1 MSKMINNN
9 GNKATKDGFTRSDF
23 IIPSVTYLEGFS
35 LDTAS
40 ASLLRLQA
48 SHFEQEVKALAQAGK
63 EALPTAMLPF
73 TQWGEGCGKLENES
87 DEEFAGRSVELAL
100 SNGARVSVPVS
111 VAFSN
116 AVQAVCVLIATGRVT
131 TGSKFKALALDKK
144 LVGASLAETS
154 DTVTASHGQFVASLR
169 VVGLDVNGRI
179 QTVFELLCKAVD
191 AAMAQDSERAFGI
204 TRAIAHKVVNASPD
218 AVFDIVQL
226 GVYGQHMRHLRK
238 VAASLQE
245 KAQTIQQGE
254 VSARMDSERV
264 RAIHSA
270 TVRSQ
275 EALTAS
281 AGH

>member
-1 MSKMINNN
+1 MSKTMINN
-9 GNKATKDGFTRSDF
+9 GNKATKGEITRGNYV
-23 IIPSVTYLEGFS
+23 IPSVSYLDGFS

-48 SHFEQEVKALAQAGK
+48 SHFEQEAKALAQSGK
-63 EALPTAMLPF
+63 EALQTAMLPF

-100 SNGARVSVPVS
+100 ANGARVSVPVS

-144 LVGASLAETS
+144 LVGASIAETS

-179 QTVFELLCKAVD
+179 QAVFELLCKAVD

-204 TRAIAHKVVNASPD
+204 TKTIAGKVNTTPD
-218 AVFDIVQL
+218 VVFDIVQL
-226 GVYGQHMRHLRK
+226 GIYGQHVRHLRK
-238 VAASLQE
+238 VATSLQE
-245 KAQTIQQGE
+245 KAQAIQQGE
-254 VSARMDSERV
+254 VSTRMDSERV
-264 RAIHSA
+264 RTIHTA
-270 TVRSQ
+270 TLRSQ
-275 EALTAS
+275 EAIAAS

>member
-1 MSKMINNN
+1 MSKTTINNN
-9 GNKATKDGFTRSDF
+9 GNKATKGDFTRGNF
-23 IIPSVTYLEGFS
+23 IIPSVAYLEGFS

-48 SHFEQEVKALAQAGK
+48 SHFEQEAKAIAQAGK
-63 EALPTAMLPF
+63 EALQTAMLPF
-73 TQWGEGCGKLENES
+73 TQWGEGCGKLENET
-87 DEEFAGRSVELAL
+87 DEEFASRSVDLTLA
-100 SNGARVSVPVS
+100 NGARVSVPVS

-116 AVQAVCVLIATGRVT
+116 AVQAVCTLVATGRVT

-144 LVGASLAETS
+144 LVGAAVAETS
-154 DTVTASHGQFVASLR
+154 DTVNASHGQFMASLR

-179 QTVFELLCKAVD
+179 QMIFELLCKAVD

-204 TRAIAHKVVNASPD
+204 TKTIAGKVNTSPD

-226 GVYGQHMRHLRK
+226 GIFGQHVRHLRK
-238 VAASLQE
+238 VTASLLE
-245 KAQTIQQGE
+245 KAQAIQQSE
-254 VSARMDSERV
+254 VSARLDSERV